1 VYEKKMMK
9 MSADYEAL
17 CIERDHLLHLSNK
30 LRAEVNRLQQEGT
43 ERSNQSLEN
52 IDVDDLA
59 EIVWAS
65 AINKQK
71 KPTTQV
77 C

>member
-1 VYEKKMMK
+1 MMK

-17 CIERDHLLHLSNK
+17 CIERDHLLHLSNR
-30 LRAEVNRLQQEGT
+30 LRAEAQVHRLQQEGT

>member
-1 VYEKKMMK
+1 
-9 MSADYEAL
+9 MSADYEAV
-17 CIERDHLLHLSNK
+17 CIERDHLLHLSNR
-30 LRAEVNRLQQEGT
+30 LRAEVHRLQQEGT
-43 ERSNQSLEN
+43 EHSSQSLE